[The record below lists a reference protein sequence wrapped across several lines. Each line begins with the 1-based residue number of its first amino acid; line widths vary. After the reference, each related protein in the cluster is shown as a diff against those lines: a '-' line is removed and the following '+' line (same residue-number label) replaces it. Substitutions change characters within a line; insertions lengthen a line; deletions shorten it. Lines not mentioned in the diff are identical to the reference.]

1 MRYYSTKRGVEEV
14 SYEEA
19 VIQGLPADNGL
30 FMPETIPTLD
40 EGFLKGIHGLSIEEI
55 GLQVASEFIQDEI
68 PEDMLSKI
76 VRETV
81 SFDMPVVQVHDQIYS
96 LELFHGPTC
105 AFKDVGARFL
115 ARCLGYFSGKS
126 GRKATIL
133 VATSGDT
140 GSAVANGFL
149 GIPGIQV
156 VILYPKGKVSEIQE
170 KQLTTL
176 GDNVTA
182 LEVNG
187 TFDDCQALVKQ
198 AFLDSDFKAQ
208 YHLTSANSINVAR
221 LIPQSFYYFH
231 AYSQLPKGEDV
242 YVSVPSGNY
251 GNLTAGLIAK
261 RMGLPIKQFIA
272 ASNAN
277 DVVPEYL
284 KNAIFSARPSVQT
297 ISNAMDVGNPSN
309 FYRLLDLYN
318 GQIDAIRN
326 DIIGYSYTDEATRNA
341 MQEVKQGF
349 GYTLDPHGAVGYLGL
364 QEFMRGRSGV
374 GLFLETAHPAK
385 FIDVVQE
392 TLNENIDIPNRLK
405 SYLKGKKVTIGMEV
419 DFGDLKAIISEIH
432 DQ

>member
-149 GIPGIQV
+149 GISGIQV

-326 DIIGYSYTDEATRNA
+326 DIIGYSYTD
-341 MQEVKQGF
+341 
-349 GYTLDPHGAVGYLGL
+349 
-364 QEFMRGRSGV
+364 
-374 GLFLETAHPAK
+374 
-385 FIDVVQE
+385 
-392 TLNENIDIPNRLK
+392 
-405 SYLKGKKVTIGMEV
+405 
-419 DFGDLKAIISEIH
+419 
-432 DQ
+432 